1 LLRHGLERLRQ
12 KNPYFKRLFNGEPLC
27 VFRDQRVFFTTIFTI
42 SVALIF
48 VILNLVLEKPLSSL
62 ANYNNGVIGGL
73 ETHKG
78 IEFTFGKSIIPPQ
91 IQNDNMGLQSD
102 IAQEN
107 AKIST
112 TESENSGQ
120 PEDLLGFYVSN
131 QDSLNNQ
138 NSPLTS
144 IRQERSGV
152 LIYKVQRGDT
162 LSTIAAD
169 FGINSSSIT
178 WANSIKTSHLNPGQ
192 EIVILPVS
200 GVKHEIKVG
209 DTLETIAE
217 YYSADPQKI
226 TEFNNLKNGTLKPGE
241 TLIVP
246 DGKMPQ
252 AQRALAQTKAIA
264 STLPSYPNYYSI
276 PTTGINWGILHTNN
290 AVDIANRCGT
300 TVIASAEGLVTNV
313 SFGWNSG
320 FGNYVEIQHP
330 NGTETLYAHLNQID
344 IKEGEYVSGKDPIG
358 LMGDSGYST
367 GCHLHFEVH
376 GARNPFAK

>member
-1 LLRHGLERLRQ
+1 M
-12 KNPYFKRLFNGEPLC
+12 
-27 VFRDQRVFFTTIFTI
+27 FFTTIFTI
-42 SVALIF
+42 FVAF
-48 VILNLVLEKPLSSL
+48 VFVLLNLILEKPLSSL
-62 ANYNNGVIGGL
+62 ANYHNGIIGGL
-73 ETHKG
+73 EVENEG
-78 IEFTFGKSIIPPQ
+78 IEFTIGESIIPVQ
-91 IQNDNMGLQSD
+91 IQDDNQNLKSNISQESANGANVESD
-102 IAQEN
+102 
-107 AKIST
+107 
-112 TESENSGQ
+112 NSGQ

-152 LIYKVQRGDT
+152 LIYTIQKGDT

-169 FGINSSSIT
+169 FGISHNSIT
-178 WANSIKTSHLNPGQ
+178 WANEIKTSHLKPGQ
-192 EIVILPVS
+192 ELIILPIS
-200 GVKHEIKVG
+200 GVKHTIAVG
-209 DTLETIAE
+209 DTLESIAE
-217 YYSADPQKI
+217 YYSADPQRI

-241 TLIVP
+241 TLIIP

-300 TVIASAEGLVTNV
+300 TIVASAEGLITNV

-320 FGNYVEIQHP
+320 YGNYVEIQHP
-330 NGTETLYAHLNQID
+330 NGTETLYAHLNQAD
-344 IKEGEYVSGKDPIG
+344 VKEGEYISGGDVIG

>member
-1 LLRHGLERLRQ
+1 M
-12 KNPYFKRLFNGEPLC
+12 
-27 VFRDQRVFFTTIFTI
+27 
-42 SVALIF
+42 
-48 VILNLVLEKPLSSL
+48 LNLVLEKPLSSL

-73 ETHKG
+73 EVKNEG
-78 IEFTFGKSIIPPQ
+78 VEFTFGESIIPPQ
-91 IQNDNMGLQSD
+91 IQNENRNLKSD
-102 IAQEN
+102 VAQEN
-107 AKIST
+107 VNIST
-112 TESENSGQ
+112 TESENPGQ

-152 LIYKVQRGDT
+152 LIYKVQKGDT

-178 WANSIKTSHLNPGQ
+178 LANNIKTSHLNSGQ

-200 GVKHEIKVG
+200 GVKHEIKIG

-252 AQRALAQTKAIA
+252 AQRALTQTKATT

-330 NGTETLYAHLNQID
+330 NGTETLYAHLSQID
-344 IKEGEYVSGKDPIG
+344 IKEGEYVSSGQPIG
-358 LMGDSGYST
+358 LMGNSGYST
-367 GCHLHFEVH
+367 GCHLHFEIH
-376 GARNPFAK
+376 GAKNPFAK